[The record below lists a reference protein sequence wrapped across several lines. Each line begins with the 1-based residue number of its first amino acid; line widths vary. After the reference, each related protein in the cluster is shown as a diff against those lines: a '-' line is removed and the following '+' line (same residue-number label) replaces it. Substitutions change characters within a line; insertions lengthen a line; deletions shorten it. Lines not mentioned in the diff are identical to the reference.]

1 MKKRTKF
8 LLLGS
13 GITAAMMALM
23 ESSRHAAA
31 DYFVRLALDRDIPPY
46 PAGVERQ
53 LIGSGTSPRMLYQ
66 VQQAAAKLA
75 ATAHDAVKIQSRDG
89 TELLGHW
96 FPVPHPKRI
105 IIAMHG
111 WRSAWDNDFG
121 MVADFFRDNGC
132 SVLYAEQRG
141 QGRSGGDCMGFG
153 LMERHDCLDWINWVN
168 GENEQNLP
176 IYLCGISMG
185 ASTVLMAGGLELPLN
200 VQGIIADCGYT
211 SAQDIWKHVAKHLHV
226 SYGICGRPVGRLAK
240 RRLCM
245 AMDAE
250 SCPEALGRCKV
261 PVLFIHGTDDRFVP
275 VEMTYENYKAC
286 AAPKYLFVVP
296 GAEHGMSYLVDPNG
310 YQMTVRNFWS
320 DCEEKMPS

>member
-13 GITAAMMALM
+13 GITAMLMALM

-31 DYFVRLALDRDIPPY
+31 DYFVRLALDRDVPPY
-46 PAGVERQ
+46 PARMEHQ
-53 LIGSGTSPRMLYQ
+53 LLGSGANPQMLYQ
-66 VQQAAAKLA
+66 IRHSAAKLA
-75 ATAHDAVKIQSRDG
+75 AASHDVVKIQSRDG

-96 FPVPHPKRI
+96 FPVSHPKRI

-121 MVADFFRDNGC
+121 MVADFFRDTDC

-168 GENEQNLP
+168 DESEQKLP

-185 ASTVLMAGGLELPLN
+185 ASTVLMAGGLELPDN
-200 VQGIIADCGYT
+200 VQGIVADCGYT
-211 SAQDIWKHVAKHLHV
+211 SAQDIWKHVARQLHI
-226 SYGICGRPVGRLAK
+226 SYGICGKPVGKMAQ
-240 RRLCM
+240 RRLCVT
-245 AMDAE
+245 MDTA
-250 SCPEALGRCKV
+250 SCPEALKHCKT
-261 PVLFIHGTDDRFVP
+261 PVLFIHGTDDHFVP

-286 AAPKYLFVVP
+286 TAPKYLFVVP
-296 GAEHGMSYLVDPNG
+296 GAEHGMSYLVDPKG

-320 DCEEKMPS
+320 DCEKKIPS

>member
-13 GITAAMMALM
+13 GITAVMMALM
-23 ESSRHAAA
+23 ESSRHVAA
-31 DYFVRLALDRDIPPY
+31 DYFVRLALDRDVPPY
-46 PAGVERQ
+46 PVRMEHQ
-53 LIGSGTSPRMLYQ
+53 LMGNGISLQMLDQ
-66 VQQAAAKLA
+66 IRQAAEKLA
-75 ATAHDAVKIQSRDG
+75 STPHEIVRIQSQDG

-96 FPVPHPKRI
+96 FPVSGAKRI

-121 MVADFFRDNGC
+121 IASDFFRDHGC

-153 LMERHDCLDWINWVN
+153 LMERHDCLDWISWVN
-168 GENEQNLP
+168 ENYGASRP
-176 IYLCGISMG
+176 IYLCGLSMG
-185 ASTVLMAGGLELPLN
+185 ASTVLMAGGLELPPN
-200 VQGIIADCGYT
+200 VKGIMADCGYT

-226 SYGICGRPVGRLAK
+226 SYGMCGKPVGRMAQ

-245 AMDAE
+245 AMDSM
-250 SCPEALGRCKV
+250 SCPEALRQCKT
-261 PVLFIHGTDDRFVP
+261 PVLFIHGTDDHFVP

-286 AAPKYLFVVP
+286 AAPKRLFVVP
-296 GAEHGMSYLVDPNG
+296 GAEHGMSYCQDRDG
-310 YQMTVRNFWS
+310 YQKAMLDFWQTY
-320 DCEEKMPS
+320 DEAF